1 MASPLCLTLPN
12 PEATHALGQ
21 QLGQHLEANSVLLLE
36 GDLGTGKTSLSQGIG
51 AGLGIDTREISSP
64 TFTLIAE
71 YFDGRLPF
79 YHLDLYRLEAEGANQ
94 LHLETYWEGEEVE
107 PGIMAIEWP
116 ERLTYL
122 PERYLHIQLAHRG
135 TEREATLQAVGNDWD
150 LTMLLRGT

>member
-1 MASPLCLTLPN
+1 MASPLALTLPN
-12 PEATHALGQ
+12 PEATHALGLR
-21 QLGQHLEANSVLLLE
+21 LGQRLEANSVLLLE

-51 AGLGIDTREISSP
+51 AGLGIDSREIASP

-122 PERYLHIQLAHRG
+122 PERYLHIQLKHRG
-135 TEREATLQAVGNDWD
+135 SEREATIQAIGNGWD
-150 LTMLLRGT
+150 LAALCTV